1 MLHLQKLLI
10 LMVRS
15 HGRTTMKSA
24 MEESQVLFHVISGAL
39 NLLLTN
45 SYSCDG
51 VVLR

>member
-1 MLHLQKLLI
+1 MPHLQKLLI
-10 LMVRS
+10 PMVRS

-39 NLLLTN
+39 NLLTN